1 MSLTVDIQKKL
12 GAFRL
17 RVRFETDGGVL
28 ALLGD
33 SGCGKSLTLRCIAGL
48 ERPDSGRIL
57 LNGRTLFDS
66 ERRIDL
72 PPQRRRVGILLQQ
85 PTLFPNMTVAGNL
98 RAAMRRLPRQ
108 EQDRRLREKLAVYGL
123 VGLEN
128 RRPAQLSGGQQQRI
142 AMARVL
148 LSEPE
153 LLLLDEPFT
162 ALDETVQWKLELDL
176 MDLLRDYSGDAV
188 FVSHSRDEVCRLCR
202 RVCVLTD
209 GRSEP
214 VISVRELMRN
224 PGTVSAARLSGC
236 KNISPVRVTAQGL
249 YCEAWGVT
257 LRSSSPVDHAVTHV
271 GLRARD
277 LRFSPSGENPIPC
290 RLIRTVDNV
299 FSVIYMLQTPGE
311 GQLRVEQT
319 KENAAAPGGEPCVVY
334 ISPERLLLLKEGSED
349 A

>member
-17 RVRFETDGGVL
+17 RVRFETDSGVL

-66 ERRIDL
+66 EKRIDL
-72 PPQRRRVGILLQQ
+72 PPQKRRVGILLQQ
-85 PTLFPNMTVAGNL
+85 PALFPNMTVAGNL

-108 EQDRRLREKLAVYGL
+108 EQDRRIREKLALYGL
-123 VGLEN
+123 AGMEK
-128 RRPAQLSGGQQQRI
+128 RRPVGLSGGQQQRI

-162 ALDETVQWKLELDL
+162 ALDEAVQWKLELDL
-176 MDLLRDYSGDAV
+176 MELLGNYSGDAV
-188 FVSHSRDEVCRLCR
+188 FVSHSRDEVCRLCDS
-202 RVCVLTD
+202 VCVLTD

-214 VISVRELMRN
+214 VISVAELMRN

-236 KNISPVRVTAQGL
+236 KNISPVRLTEQGL

-257 LRSSSPVDHAVTHV
+257 LRSSKPIDRTVTHV
-271 GLRARD
+271 GLRAHD
-277 LRFSPSGENPIPC
+277 LRFSPAGENTIPC
-290 RLIRTVDNV
+290 RLIRVIDNV
-299 FSVIYMLQTPGE
+299 FSTIYMLRTPGA
-311 GQLRVEQT
+311 GQLRVEQS
-319 KENAAAPGGEPCVVY
+319 KDGGTGPVGEHCCVQ
-334 ISPERLLLLKEGSED
+334 IMPEQILLLKEGAD
-349 A
+349 R